1 MAPFS
6 GKKVPKV
13 DRLPRPWLDEAEK
26 RNPESPLIDFRDSS
40 DFGRK
45 NLMVEAGTTNY
56 ERQAIEINDFMSR
69 LLGTWCRRR
78 CHMSSR

>member
-45 NLMVEAGTTNY
+45 NLMVEAGGV
-56 ERQAIEINDFMSR
+56 EPPSEKDSR
-69 LLGTWCRRR
+69 EASTGLDWE
-78 CHMSSR
+78 